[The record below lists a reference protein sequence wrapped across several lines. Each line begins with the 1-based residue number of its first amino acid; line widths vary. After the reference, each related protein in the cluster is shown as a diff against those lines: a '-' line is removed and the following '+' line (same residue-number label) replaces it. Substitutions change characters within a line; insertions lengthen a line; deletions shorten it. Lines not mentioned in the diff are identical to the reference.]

1 MKQVQHKSRWKIILV
16 AVLFVAR
23 LAAPPVARAVF
34 SDEVFN
40 YEIVGST
47 ASVTGCVELPCPTEL
62 EIPATFDAYA
72 VTSVGNYAFFF
83 DELTSVSIP
92 DSVTTIG
99 DGAFY
104 GNDLITVT
112 IGNSVTIIGEAAFG
126 NNDLTTVT
134 IPDSVTTISEDA
146 FFSNALTEVT
156 IPASVTAIGPWA
168 FSFNALSS
176 VTFLGNAPTDGG
188 NVFASNSD
196 LISILRPVD
205 ATGWGAFWSGL
216 PVETPIQTVDGFAYR
231 VANGVATVVGCD
243 GTCPPNLVI
252 PADLGGYA
260 VRHIG
265 AGAFYSNGLESLALP
280 SSIASIGDSA
290 FGANLLTALE
300 LPSAV
305 VSIGETAFSNNDLTS
320 LVIPSSVTV
329 IGAGAFEENEL
340 TALIIPSSIST
351 IPFGAFYGNLLE
363 QLTIPQSVTSIG
375 AFAFSRN
382 SLISLV
388 IPSSVSSIG
397 DYAFSNNS
405 TLGALTI
412 PASVT
417 IIGDSAFS
425 GGALYSLTLPNS
437 VVSIGYEAFAYNN
450 LVAVAF
456 LGNAP
461 VSGGDVFYGNSSL
474 FRVSRYKGTAGWS
487 GSWSGVAVKTVVAN
501 LRAFAAVKP
510 RIAGTATS
518 GRTLTA
524 AKGTWS
530 GYPNPTFTYQWYA
543 CKSAVTGVR
552 TSAPSNCTK
561 IKGATRSTF
570 KLTRTQRG
578 KYVTVL
584 VSGKSARTSATSWL
598 AKSTAKVR

>member
-16 AVLFVAR
+16 AVLFAAR
-23 LAAPPVARAVF
+23 LAAPPVARAAL
-34 SDEVFN
+34 SDEVFE

-47 ASVTGCVELPCPTEL
+47 VSVTGCVEYPCPTEL
-62 EIPATFDAYA
+62 EIPATFGAYA
-72 VTSVGNYAFFF
+72 VTSVGNYAFFL
-83 DELTSVSIP
+83 DGLTSVRIP

-104 GNDLITVT
+104 GNDLTSVT
-112 IGNSVTIIGEAAFG
+112 IGNSVTIIGEAAFAG
-126 NNDLTTVT
+126 NDLTTVT

-156 IPASVTAIGPWA
+156 IPASVTTIGAWA

-176 VTFLGNAPTDGG
+176 VTFLGNAPSDGG
-188 NVFASNSD
+188 SVFSYNSG
-196 LISILRPVD
+196 LTSILRPVD
-205 ATGWGAFWSGL
+205 ATGWGAFWSDL
-216 PVETPIQTVDGFAYR
+216 PVETPIETVDGFAYR

-243 GTCPPNLVI
+243 GTCPTNLVI
-252 PADLGGYA
+252 PADLGGYV

-265 AGAFYSNGLESLALP
+265 VTAFSSSGLESLTLP
-280 SSIASIGDSA
+280 GSITSIGDGA
-290 FGANLLTALE
+290 FGNNTLTTLE
-300 LPSAV
+300 LPSAIA
-305 VSIGETAFSNNDLTS
+305 SIEAYAFYGNNLTS
-320 LVIPSSVTV
+320 LVIPNSVRFV
-329 IGAGAFEENEL
+329 GEWAFSGNAL
-340 TALIIPSSIST
+340 TT
-351 IPFGAFYGNLLE
+351 
-363 QLTIPQSVTSIG
+363 LTIPQSIAAIPVGAFYRNNLESLTIPSSVTTIG
-375 AFAFSRN
+375 ADAFAQN
-382 SLISLV
+382 SLTSLV
-388 IPSSVSSIG
+388 IPGSVASI
-397 DYAFSNNS
+397 DSEAFAYNN
-405 TLGALTI
+405 LG
-412 PASVT
+412 SVA
-417 IIGDSAFS
+417 I
-425 GGALYSLTLPNS
+425 PNS
-437 VVSIGYEAFAYNN
+437 VVSIGYSAFGSNN
-450 LVAVAF
+450 LSSVTF
-456 LGNAP
+456 FGNAP
-461 VSGGDVFYGNSSL
+461 VDGGYVFDGNDNL
-474 FRVSRYKGTAGWS
+474 FRVSRYKGTVGWS

-510 RIAGTATS
+510 RITGTATS
-518 GRTLTA
+518 GKRLTA

-570 KLTRTQRG
+570 TLTRTQRG